1 MPPPLSRKTRLGLG
15 FSLFRQFVYDIN
27 RNFSIEHCITKLG
40 FTLAEVLITLGII
53 GIIAAMTLPSLLANY
68 KKQEIATRLSKA
80 YSTLLN
86 AIRMS
91 ESHNGEMRIWPQG
104 ESLDVDEFWTK
115 YLNPYLSGAKL
126 CDTCRTC
133 GYPKDCTN
141 VIWSSKW
148 TGDGGTWSL
157 ESSSS
162 RLLFQLSDGTVIFF
176 PKNSTD
182 SYGNPTFVNS
192 IFIDVNGSLGPNES
206 CKDVFFFE
214 RDYQKGSI
222 SAPKGDCSLN
232 KKYCTN
238 EIISNGWKIPEDYP
252 CKL

>member
-1 MPPPLSRKTRLGLG
+1 M
-15 FSLFRQFVYDIN
+15 
-27 RNFSIEHCITKLG
+27 
-40 FTLAEVLITLGII
+40 ITLGII

-176 PKNSTD
+176 PKNSMN

-192 IFIDVNGSLGPNES
+192 LFIDVNGSLGPNES